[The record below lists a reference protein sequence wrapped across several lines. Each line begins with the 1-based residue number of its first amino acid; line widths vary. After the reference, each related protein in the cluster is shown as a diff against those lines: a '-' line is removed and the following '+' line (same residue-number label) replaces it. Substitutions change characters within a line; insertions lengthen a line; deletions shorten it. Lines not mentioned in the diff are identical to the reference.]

1 MVKPRKRSLRDLP
14 TSTLP
19 LLEFDAAIKNIAFTI
34 NNCLL
39 GFNVSED
46 EVLTPKQLLLGR
58 NYDPVHPPAPVLEGN
73 ISVLLPHV
81 RAITS
86 SWFV

>member
-1 MVKPRKRSLRDLP
+1 MVKATKRSLCYLP
-14 TSTLP
+14 TSTLL
-19 LLEFDAAIKNIAFTI
+19 LLEFNATIKNIASTI
-34 NNCLL
+34 NNCPL

-46 EVLTPKQLLLGR
+46 EVLTPNQLLLGR

-81 RAITS
+81 RAIVS